1 MLISMQCVRATLFRK
16 QLNEAKK
23 IYTSRRDRQ
32 YHACLTLVATAL
44 VAGADLATLVKQT
57 GYRAEFIALVSN
69 RMRQASLWTGDQ
81 TEIDEWAESDFMLT
95 IFAHASV
102 ASGRVGREIN
112 SNGAVG
118 YFDLI

>member
-1 MLISMQCVRATLFRK
+1 MLISMQCVRATAFLK
-16 QLNEAKK
+16 QLKEAK
-23 IYTSRRDRQ
+23 RRYSSDKDAQ

-44 VAGADLATLVKQT
+44 VGGAADHATLVKQT
-57 GYRAEFIALVSN
+57 GYREEFVARVSD
-69 RMRQASLWTGDQ
+69 RMRLASLWNGDQ

-112 SNGAVG
+112 GDGTITS
-118 YFDLI
+118 I